1 MAGSRRFDWSG
12 LDVDQFVAVV
22 NTVMNFRV
30 AYDVGTVDLSICAVE
45 LAVGYFEM
53 FSHLFC
59 GSVEKSDSQL
69 ACAT

>member
-1 MAGSRRFDWSG
+1 M
-12 LDVDQFVAVV
+12 AVV